1 MFLFLKKRTYP
12 LLTYLHE
19 KGENFGQNIWDTK
32 CGAIGN
38 ILRNTLKT
46 WGNATHKETN

>member
-1 MFLFLKKRTYP
+1 MFLLENGVTCP
-12 LLTYLHE
+12 LLTYLDE

-38 ILRNTLKT
+38 TLRNTLKT
-46 WGNATHKETN
+46 WGNATQKETN